1 MFVFKRQRP
10 RDRSQEL
17 TLNLSESWC
26 LYIFLF
32 LQILELEGK
41 PLQSHNEELKKMLH
55 QERSLKS
62 GKAPAWCFS
71 GGWRTLWIPV
81 VSTLAR

>member
-10 RDRSQEL
+10 RERSQEL
-17 TLNLSESWC
+17 ILNLSGSWC

-41 PLQSHNEELKKMLH
+41 PLQSHNEELKKYCSRKDH
-55 QERSLKS
+55 
-62 GKAPAWCFS
+62 
-71 GGWRTLWIPV
+71 
-81 VSTLAR
+81 